1 MEKEKAFA
9 WADALTSGK
18 FKQGYGMLRG
28 NRDGCETK
36 HCCLGVLCEINNI
49 PLIEEGNFYYLSDDA
64 VKQSGIARSK
74 GRRTDDQKIS
84 INGIDFNDL
93 AHANDS
99 KVAFEDIAEYIKN
112 NYEAL

>member
-18 FKQGYGMLRG
+18 FHQGRG
-28 NRDGCETK
+28 TLKDTRDDGETK

-49 PLIEEGNFYYLSDDA
+49 PLGASNLYYLSDDA
-64 VKQSGIARSK
+64 VQQSGIASTQ
-74 GRRTDDQKIS
+74 GRRTDDQPIS

-99 KVAFEDIAEYIKN
+99 QVAFEDIAEYIKN